1 MSSIMPKLLI
11 ILFISLGFNLYGQE
25 SFFITEIDTT
35 QTKKK
40 IQESP
45 FKTGYY
51 PMGFFDFDLRYLIKY
66 NNYEGIR
73 LGIGGITNDRLFEN
87 FEIGGYF
94 AAGIKDQ
101 DFKYSLGGN
110 YRINK
115 NGKTWVSIY
124 YNDDIRE
131 IGTYAFLTD
140 ARTYSVFEPR
150 LLNITQFYKY
160 QELHTNV
167 QHEFS
172 SKFFTELQVSLTAV
186 DQIENYYYI
195 KNRKIYQ
202 NYQLTELTASFR
214 FNPKTQYFTYED
226 GSTKSY
232 NVYPKITAQITQ
244 GIKGAFKSE
253 FSYTKFGVKV
263 DYLIKKQDLS
273 STHILLEGDFAFG
286 DIPLTHLFHA
296 YPNSPTKD
304 EILQRFSIAGR
315 RSFETMYFG
324 EFFSDKL
331 ATLQVK
337 HSLSRFKISAR
348 FRPQLVFITRHAIG
362 NLKDP
367 QDHLGIE
374 FDTLNNIY
382 SESGLELNNLALG
395 FGMSFA
401 YRYGYY
407 HLSNFADNISFKFT
421 FYPKF

>member
-1 MSSIMPKLLI
+1 MPKFLI
-11 ILFISLGFNLYGQE
+11 ILFISLGCNLFAQE
-25 SFFITEIDTT
+25 SFVPSEIDTT
-35 QTKKK
+35 QAKKK
-40 IQESP
+40 IRENP

-51 PMGFFDFDLRYLIKY
+51 TIAFFDIDLRYLIKY

-73 LGIGGITNDRLFEN
+73 LGFGGITNDRLFEN
-87 FEIGGYF
+87 FEIGGYL
-94 AAGIKDQ
+94 AEGIKDQ
-101 DFKYSLGGN
+101 GFKYSLGGN
-110 YRINK
+110 YRIHK
-115 NGKTWVSIY
+115 NGKTRISSY
-124 YNDDIRE
+124 YTDDIRE
-131 IGTYAFLTD
+131 IGGYTYLTD
-140 ARTYSVFEPR
+140 VRTYSVFEPR

-160 QELHTNV
+160 QEWQTNI

-172 SKFFTELQVSLTAV
+172 PKFSTEFRLSLTAV
-186 DQIENYYYI
+186 DQIENYFYI
-195 KNRKIYQ
+195 NNRKIYK
-202 NYQLTELTASFR
+202 NYQLTELTTSFR
-214 FNPKTQYFTYED
+214 FNPKTEYYTYED
-226 GSTKSY
+226 GSTESY
-232 NVYPKITAQITQ
+232 NVYPKISAQITQ
-244 GIKGAFKSE
+244 GIKGAFQSN

-273 STHILLEGDFAFG
+273 STHILLEGDLAFG
-286 DIPLTHLFHA
+286 NTPLTHLFHA

-331 ATLQVK
+331 ATIQVK
-337 HSLSRFKISAR
+337 HSLPRFKISAR

-362 NLKDP
+362 NLKNP
-367 QDHLGIE
+367 EDHLGIE

-407 HLSNFADNISFKFT
+407 HIPNFADNISFKFT